1 MRPECAP
8 ILSLADSTALG
19 FGDKYGVQLVDSS
32 SRRHCVVWCC
42 GGSLVT
48 GSCCAGET
56 LPSVAKQ
63 LVCGWKLISARL
75 GFPDVTDFL
84 AQRLAVSI
92 VAARESVP
100 KTAAIYGD
108 LQQHRSS
115 WRLRET
121 SKTILDMQ
129 DSWRQDS
136 EPFYR
141 RGLHFCGDKDRQRRV
156 YCHVIEEAAKLAVG
170 PGTTCAED
178 DVVDCDLVVVICC
191 GWNNVPKTGDKCLPL
206 CRIGLVNL
214 CSELHLLRHW
224 EQDAVDMRT
233 LLQIASG
240 WANACSETS
249 LSALTR

>member
-1 MRPECAP
+1 M
-8 ILSLADSTALG
+8 
-19 FGDKYGVQLVDSS
+19 
-32 SRRHCVVWCC
+32 
-42 GGSLVT
+42 
-48 GSCCAGET
+48 
-56 LPSVAKQ
+56 AKQ
-63 LVCGWKLISARL
+63 LVCGWKLIAARL

-100 KTAAIYGD
+100 KTATIYGD

-141 RGLHFCGDKDRQRRV
+141 RGLRFCGDKDRQRRV

-178 DVVDCDLVVVICC
+178 
-191 GWNNVPKTGDKCLPL
+191 GG
-206 CRIGLVNL
+206 R
-214 CSELHLLRHW
+214 HLLWVEQRSENRRQVFAFVSDRFGEPVLGAAAFASQPPSKARHGVSLF
-224 EQDAVDMRT
+224 A
-233 LLQIASG
+233 ASRKPLPSP
-240 WANACSETS
+240 ANRSS
-249 LSALTR
+249 